1 MDSRELQ
8 YVIVI
13 SEKGSFSEAAK
24 YGRSLAQRITPL
36 S

>member
-24 YGRSLAQRITPL
+24 YLSVSQPALSQLA
-36 S
+36 